1 MKHIVGFSGGIDSQ
15 ATARWVLNHFSKE
28 DVLLMNSNAGAWE
41 HPLTM
46 AFVKWY
52 SENVHPVIDCSP
64 RIKDMWITPRFAET
78 KGLDGD
84 AELTFQEMVRLK
96 GRPPSRKTQ
105 FCTSILKLRPQ
116 LRWIQ
121 EHPDLLLDGYERYS
135 GVRRDESAGRASTP
149 FREWDDYFDCW
160 LNHPIADWPKQRCF
174 DYVIEHGEQYNELY
188 KLGFG
193 RVGCAPCINS
203 GKEDITR
210 WADRFPET
218 IEKVR
223 ALEKY
228 SGRTFFP
235 PCVPGKVTNNID
247 EVLLWAKTDRGGRQF
262 SLLKSERP
270 NCESKYGLCE

>member
-15 ATARWVLNHFSKE
+15 ATALWAREHFG
-28 DVLLMNSNAGAWE
+28 DDNVLLMNSNAGQWE

-46 AFVKWY
+46 AFVKNY
-52 SENVHPVIDCSP
+52 SKTVHPVIDCSP
-64 RIKDMWITPRFAET
+64 KVKDMWLTPGFAET
-78 KGLDGD
+78 RGLDGEVD
-84 AELTFQEMVRLK
+84 LTFQEMVRLK
-96 GRPPSRKTQ
+96 GHPPSRKAQ
-105 FCTSILKLRPQ
+105 FCTEILKLRPQ
-116 LRWIQ
+116 RRWMI
-121 EHPDLLLDGYERYS
+121 ENPVLLLDGYERYS
-135 GVRRDESAGRASTP
+135 GVRRDESESRKDTP

-160 LNHPIADWPKQRCF
+160 LNHPIVDKPKQWCF
-174 DYVIEHGEQYNELY
+174 DYVTAHGESYNELY

-218 IEKVR
+218 IDKVR

-235 PCVPGKVTNNID
+235 PCVPGMFTNTID
-247 EVLLWAKTDRGGRQF
+247 DVLAWARTSRGGRQTMLF
-262 SLLKSERP
+262 SVSRP
-270 NCESKYGLCE
+270 TCESKYGLCE